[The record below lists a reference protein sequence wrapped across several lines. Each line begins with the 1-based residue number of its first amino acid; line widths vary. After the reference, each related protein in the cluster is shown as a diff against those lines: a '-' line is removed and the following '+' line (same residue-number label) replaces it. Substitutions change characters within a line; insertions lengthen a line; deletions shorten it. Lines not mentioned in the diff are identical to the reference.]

1 MKEHEFADLLG
12 KLDPELVARAEAPV
26 PRHRKPSFRIALV
39 AAALVLLICAVSL
52 MVSFI
57 PTTLELDY
65 PANGDMDFENV
76 WIYYIDQSGHQKS
89 EYVRLPYSVQNV
101 FTAWAHLSGLDESAQ
116 LYEVSSTEGAHDERQ
131 VILTLSVALRDHPDS
146 ERLLASLEKTLVRDF
161 DVLGENFTFDFS
173 DIGVWD
179 IYYEVRPDTYSV
191 MPGSKIE
198 IAVGA
203 TNVSLVPVTVSMS
216 GAYPYAELRAGG
228 GDDPIVI
235 SPEEPQVP
243 DEPSERVFA
252 PGESVGLT
260 YIFQIPFDVACT
272 GYDLYISVMGREIKI
287 EGLLQVIGFT
297 VDSALPSDPSQ
308 IQLISHETNVPLPE
322 DIASRILTE
331 FNNASWEQIELESMS
346 PSLIFQCGAYTVS
359 YSPDDRILNF
369 NNAWYSSLSEDE
381 AALFTA
387 LETALI
393 GWETY
398 WDMIPKYD
406 MVITLDGK
414 YYGHNEWVIAP
425 PQADPEA
432 DTGAARGPTTQDSF
446 VAVHSGVDL
455 IPYLYQQIRLCE
467 GLLYVNGAWFEPIPI
482 ESQSRITITYADQPA
497 FVLDKT
503 ADLVLAI
510 LQRQEWTDGVIDL
523 GCDIYGKIECDDARF
538 QGNFGYSIYSK
549 IITCNQKYCE
559 ISDDD
564 AQDLIM
570 LIENELVPPQM
581 ESSWVKMTYWQAGE
595 RRDIRLEQR
604 DVETFCSIFNTAEWR
619 IAQDGEHGSVWV
631 TTDSSTFT
639 YNPENGYFSY
649 AFYLGKLSD
658 EKKQTVDQLIGL
670 E

>member
-39 AAALVLLICAVSL
+39 AAALAILICAALPTVIP
-52 MVSFI
+52 FI

-76 WIYYIDQSGHQKS
+76 WIYYTDRDGHQKS

-116 LYEVSSTEGAHDERQ
+116 LYEITSTEGADADRQ
-131 VILTLSVALRDHPDS
+131 VIVTLSTALRDHPDS
-146 ERLLASLEKTLVRDF
+146 EQLLASLEKTLVRDF
-161 DVLGENFTFDFS
+161 GVLGENFTFDFS
-173 DIGVWD
+173 DIGVWS
-179 IYYEVRPDTYSV
+179 IYYNVRPDTYSV
-191 MPGSKIE
+191 MQGSQIE

-235 SPEEPQVP
+235 SPEVLQVP

-252 PGESVGLT
+252 PGESIGLT
-260 YIFQIPFDVACT
+260 YTYQIPSDAACT
-272 GYDLYISVMGREIKI
+272 KYDLYISVMGREIKI
-287 EGLLQVIGFT
+287 DGLIQVEKFT
-297 VDSALPSDPSQ
+297 VANALSSDPSE
-308 IQLISHETNVPLPE
+308 IQLISHKTNLPLPR
-322 DIASRILTE
+322 DISSRILGE
-331 FNNASWEQIELESMS
+331 LKNVSWKQAELVSTS
-346 PSLIFQCGAYTVS
+346 PSLIFQCGVYTVS
-359 YSPDDRILNF
+359 YSCEDGVLNF
-369 NNAWYSSLSEDE
+369 NNIYCATASENFGQYLFE
-381 AALFTA
+381 LLNALN
-387 LETALI
+387 
-393 GWETY
+393 GWQMNLHTPLY
-398 WDMIPKYD
+398 DMIM
-406 MVITLDGK
+406 MVDGM
-414 YYGHNEWVIAP
+414 YYGHNESLTAP
-425 PQADPEA
+425 PQAPEA
-432 DTGAARGPTTQDSF
+432 DTGTVRGPTTQDSF

-455 IPYLYQQIRLCE
+455 TPYLDQQIRLCE
-467 GLLYVNGAWFEPIPI
+467 GLLYVNGVWFEPIPV
-482 ESQSRITITYADQPA
+482 ESQSRITIIYADQPA

-503 ADLVLAI
+503 ADLVLGI
-510 LQRQEWTDGVIDL
+510 LQRQEWTNGVIDL
-523 GCDIYGKIECDDARF
+523 GCDIYCKIECDDARF